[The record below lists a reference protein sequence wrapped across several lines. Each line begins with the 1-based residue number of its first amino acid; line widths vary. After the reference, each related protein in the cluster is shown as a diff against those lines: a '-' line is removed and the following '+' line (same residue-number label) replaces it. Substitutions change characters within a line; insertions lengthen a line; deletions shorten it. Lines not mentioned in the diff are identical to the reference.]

1 MHAVISLLLQS
12 KKFWWYWLL
21 WCSSWRHNDVIQSY
35 CCQRYADCQ
44 VTTLCSSRTLHRHTA
59 LRTCNSWTAASRN
72 AKLFLRPTQPVASKQ
87 PRSQSCG
94 VWITRSGLSCSIV
107 STRDESIVWMNWNG
121 GSSMSDAVLNSRFL
135 TRLLTSGEEDF
146 EHVSMLKEY
155 ISSTAC
161 ELTMLILSIFV
172 TFSVTCLTVTSLITK
187 SCQQRWPI
195 HSCLF
200 YKQIDVSW

>member
-1 MHAVISLLLQS
+1 
-12 KKFWWYWLL
+12 
-21 WCSSWRHNDVIQSY
+21 
-35 CCQRYADCQ
+35 
-44 VTTLCSSRTLHRHTA
+44 
-59 LRTCNSWTAASRN
+59 
-72 AKLFLRPTQPVASKQ
+72 
-87 PRSQSCG
+87 
-94 VWITRSGLSCSIV
+94 
-107 STRDESIVWMNWNG
+107 
-121 GSSMSDAVLNSRFL
+121 MSDAVLNSRFL

-200 YKQIDVSW
+200 YKQI